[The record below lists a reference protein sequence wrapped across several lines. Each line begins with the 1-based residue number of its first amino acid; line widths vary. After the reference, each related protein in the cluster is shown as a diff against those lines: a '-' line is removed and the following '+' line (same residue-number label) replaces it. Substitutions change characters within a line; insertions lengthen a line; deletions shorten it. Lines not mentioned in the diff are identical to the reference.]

1 MEILTLLAFLL
12 LLLVFSTGALAQ
24 SYFIRGRLRGM
35 QEATIEIIRGVN
47 SHFEVEGQP
56 PAGVLKALETL
67 KTAGSGLSQDKLLER
82 RHAHLW
88 AFGEAVGNACWKKG
102 YRSGKLT
109 MAPREGKVFVEL
121 SPNELLQL
129 TWLAHLGFLHMMPNY
144 RGFEI
149 HRFSGEED
157 ARDGAKAVDRL
168 EVAVPAMHRPADNPI
183 ALSNA
188 RLAMV
193 ENWWASKP
201 QFASA

>member
-1 MEILTLLAFLL
+1 VEILTILTILL
-12 LLLVFSTGALAQ
+12 LLLVISAGALVR
-24 SYFIRGRLRGM
+24 SYFVRGRLRGM
-35 QEATIEIIRGVN
+35 QEATVEIIRGAN
-47 SHFEVEGQP
+47 SHFEAGSQP
-56 PAGVLKALETL
+56 PAGVLKALEVL
-67 KTAGSGLSQDKLLER
+67 NAGGGFPQDKQLER

-88 AFGEAVGNACWKKG
+88 VFGDAVGSACWNKG

-109 MAPREGKVFVEL
+109 MAPRDGKIFVEL

-144 RGFEI
+144 RSFET

-168 EVAVPAMHRPADNPI
+168 EVSVPVVHRPVENPI

-188 RLAMV
+188 RLALI
-193 ENWWASKP
+193 ENWWASESK
-201 QFASA
+201 FASA